1 MRFQLV
7 VYAHGHG
14 HDTIHL
20 YFAVYDQAK
29 AAAETLLGAVEPV
42 HVSIQ
47 EFQEGKGFIKEHLR
61 LGNSYWHD
69 ANGDFLLGEGY

>member
-1 MRFQLV
+1 MKFQVLIS
-7 VYAHGHG
+7 ANR
-14 HDTIHL
+14 HDTIQL
-20 YFAVYDQAK
+20 YFTVYDHAW
-29 AAAETLLGAVEPV
+29 AAAEALLWAVVPV

-47 EFQEGKGFIKEHLR
+47 EFQEGKGFVKERLR

>member
-1 MRFQLV
+1 MKFQLV
-7 VYAHGHG
+7 VYAHG

-29 AAAETLLGAVEPV
+29 AAAEALLGTVKPI

-47 EFQEGKGFIKEHLR
+47 EFQEGKGFVKERLR
-61 LGNSYWHD
+61 LENSYLHD
-69 ANGDFLLGEGY
+69 ANGDFLLGEDY